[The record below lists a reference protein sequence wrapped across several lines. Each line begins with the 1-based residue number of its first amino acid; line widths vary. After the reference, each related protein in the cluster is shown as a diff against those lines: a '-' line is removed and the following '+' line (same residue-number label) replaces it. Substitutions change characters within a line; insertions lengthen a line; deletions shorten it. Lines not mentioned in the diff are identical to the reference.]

1 MSNASDFL
9 IENGVLTQ
17 YVGPGGDIIV
27 PEGVNTIAAGA
38 FIGCTEVGIHVPAS
52 VESVEW
58 NLSDSEHPFQPHGTF
73 GLSTT
78 VFAPTGS
85 VTEREVNLK
94 RTEYGYRFIP
104 EGEPVT
110 MDDSH
115 VHCQRSFNDWRKYF
129 NFSNR
134 AKGSH
139 ISAYLRSSKLVYLPD
154 NFGKPVV
161 ASIDKDAFPED
172 TAVMCS
178 KRLFAKLAPA
188 NKLATIRAF
197 LTDSTPFISE
207 EQKHLR
213 EYIKKNRAEILEAFI
228 SAEDTELLRKCLTV
242 LKNTDEVFAEC
253 LDITD
258 RLENMAM
265 KLFLLNYKNELI
277 ATEE

>member
-1 MSNASDFL
+1 MSEKAEKMNILARDVL
-9 IENGVLTQ
+9 ILSR
-17 YVGPGGDIIV
+17 
-27 PEGVNTIAAGA
+27 NT
-38 FIGCTEVGIHVPAS
+38 
-52 VESVEW
+52 
-58 NLSDSEHPFQPHGTF
+58 L
-73 GLSTT
+73 L
-78 VFAPTGS
+78 
-85 VTEREVNLK
+85 VNL
-94 RTEYGYRFIP
+94 RFLDAALSQFEFFPIEESTLLTDGKHILYNPRHILENYKAAKEIP
-104 EGEPVT
+104 VRDYLH
-110 MDDSH
+110 M
-115 VHCQRSFNDWRKYF
+115 VMHCVFRHMYF

-139 ISAYLRSSKLVYLPD
+139 VSAYLRSSKLVYLPD

-178 KRLFAKLAPA
+178 KRLFAKLAPD

-242 LKNTDEVFAEC
+242 LKNTDEVFC
-253 LDITD
+253 LLYTSPSPRD
-258 RLENMAM
+258 RG
-265 KLFLLNYKNELI
+265 
-277 ATEE
+277 